1 MPNEWGLQAAVRVLV
16 VRVRTSGAAFALRG
30 LGRGQWNWFA
40 IATAV
45 VMQRLQT
52 EKVVLMRK
60 QLEAFAFVA
69 MGIVVLAGTVVAV
82 TFS

>member
-1 MPNEWGLQAAVRVLV
+1 VL
-16 VRVRTSGAAFALRG
+16 AFRG
-30 LGRGQWNWFA
+30 LGRGQWNQIV
-40 IATAV
+40 IAAAV
-45 VMQRLQT
+45 VMRRPQT

>member
-1 MPNEWGLQAAVRVLV
+1 LGAVFV
-16 VRVRTSGAAFALRG
+16 FRG
-30 LGRGQWNWFA
+30 LGRGQRNQLI

-45 VMQRLQT
+45 AMQRPQT

-69 MGIVVLAGTVVAV
+69 MGLVVLAGTVVAV